1 MSKLP
6 ALFLGHGSPM
16 NVLDAGSPF
25 NQGFARIARSFAKPQ
40 AILMISAHW
49 YGDGL
54 QLTSAAQPGLIY
66 DFYGFPPA
74 LSQVQY
80 PAPGSPELA
89 KQVCRLLHNEG
100 AALNPTRGFDHGTW
114 SVLKHLYPA
123 ADIPVV
129 QLSLSR
135 RLSPAQH
142 FALAKKLRPLREQ
155 GVLIAGS
162 GGIVH
167 NLRAIRREH
176 PGRIGSGHDWAQ
188 QFRQHINTALL
199 HGDHEALI
207 NYPRFGQAATLSV
220 PTPEHY
226 LPLLY
231 AAAQREEGEALEIF
245 NDQMAESALSMTS
258 VKIGA

>member
-1 MSKLP
+1 MRKLP

-16 NVLDAGSPF
+16 TVLDAASPF
-25 NQGFARIARSFAKPQ
+25 NQGFARIARGFPKPR

-49 YGDGL
+49 YTRGL
-54 QLTSAAQPGLIY
+54 QLTAARPGLIY

-89 KQVCRLLHNEG
+89 AEVCRLLQAEG
-100 AALNPTRGFDHGTW
+100 AELHPTRGFDHGMW
-114 SVLKHLYPA
+114 SVLKHLYPQ

-129 QLSLSR
+129 QLSLDS

-142 FALAKKLRPLREQ
+142 FKLARKLKPLREQ
-155 GVLIAGS
+155 GILIAGS

-167 NLRAIRREH
+167 NLRALRPNH
-176 PGRIGSGHDWAQ
+176 PGYDWAQ
-188 QFRQHINTALL
+188 QFRKQINAALL
-199 HGDHEALI
+199 RGDHEALI
-207 NYPRFGQAATLSV
+207 DYPRFGQAAALAV

-231 AAAQREEGEALEIF
+231 TAAQRDNGEPLEIF
-245 NDQMAESALSMTS
+245 NDQLTEGALSMTS
-258 VKIGA
+258 IKIGD

>member
-16 NVLDAGSPF
+16 TVLNAASPF

-49 YGDGL
+49 YGNGL
-54 QLTSAAQPGLIY
+54 QITAAARPGLIY
-66 DFYGFPPA
+66 DFYGFPSA

-89 KQVCRLLHNEG
+89 AEVCRLLHAEG
-100 AALNPTRGFDHGTW
+100 ATPNPTRGFDHGMWT
-114 SVLKHLYPA
+114 VLKHLYPEA
-123 ADIPVV
+123 GIPVV
-129 QLSLSR
+129 QLSLDR
-135 RLSPAQH
+135 RLSSAQH
-142 FALAKKLRPLREQ
+142 FELAKKLKPLREQ
-155 GVLIAGS
+155 GVLIIGS

-167 NLRAIRREH
+167 NLRALRREH
-176 PGRIGSGHDWAQ
+176 TAYDWAQ
-188 QFRQHINTALL
+188 QFRMQINAALL
-199 HGDHEALI
+199 SADHKALI
-207 NYPRFGQAATLSV
+207 DYPRFGQAAALSV

-231 AAAQREEGEALEIF
+231 AAAQREEGEPIEIF
-245 NDQMAESALSMTS
+245 NDHFAESALSMTS
-258 VKIGA
+258 VKIGS